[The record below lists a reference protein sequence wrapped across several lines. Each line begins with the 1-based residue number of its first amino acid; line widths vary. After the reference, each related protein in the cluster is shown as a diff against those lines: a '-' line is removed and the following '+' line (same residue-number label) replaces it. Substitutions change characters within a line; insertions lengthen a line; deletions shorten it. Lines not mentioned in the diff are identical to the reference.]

1 MILSFS
7 ITLLVVGICSYFAGA
22 YYKKNPTWR
31 IEYLVPKSKMTL
43 ETIELYKIY
52 SAKISKA
59 YQVLGML
66 CVVFAFVLY
75 FVGSLELILLLFIS
89 LLPFAIYEYSCRRIF
104 TGKFNK
110 TAVILLSLAMLA
122 PLAFIVPA
130 YLESSVIINDEK
142 IRITGFYGERIPIN
156 QLQQVFL
163 ADTLPSIGMRT
174 NGIST
179 GRINKGHFHSRS
191 LQRNVKLLLHSRN
204 APFLYIIHGDNN
216 RHLILNLRNSEKTRE
231 VYEQLRGLKEK

>member
-1 MILSFS
+1 MILFFS
-7 ITLLVVGICSYFAGA
+7 ITLLLVGVGLYFAGA
-22 YYKKNPTWR
+22 YYKKKPTWR

-43 ETIELYKIY
+43 ETIEQYKIY
-52 SAKISKA
+52 STKISKA
-59 YQVLGML
+59 YQIVGTL
-66 CVVFAFVLY
+66 CVVFAFVSY
-75 FVGSLELILLLFIS
+75 FVGSFELSLALLLIPF
-89 LLPFAIYEYSCRRIF
+89 LPFSIYEYYCRRIF

-142 IRITGFYGERIPIN
+142 IRITGIYGERIPIN

-163 ADTLPSIGMRT
+163 ADTLPSIGIRT

-191 LQRNVKLLLHSRN
+191 LGRNVKLLLHSRN
-204 APFLYIIHGDNN
+204 APFLYIVHSDN
-216 RHLILNLRNSEKTRE
+216 RHVILNFRNSEKTRE
-231 VYEQLRGLKEK
+231 VYEQLRGLAEK